1 MPDRKDFELILVMFI
16 LLLPAAGLVHLWAV
30 KNLVKAPEGSFKHK
44 VAQVVGVVTA

>member
-16 LLLPAAGLVHLWAV
+16 LLLPAAGLVHMWAV
-30 KNLVKAPEGSFKHK
+30 KNLVKAPENTFRHK